1 MSRKKVIGLVLL
13 IGAIIIGAGGSFT
26 LLAGHTK
33 TGVGLIALGVIVLAA
48 SIYTFFSRATAEKMQ
63 LDREWM

>member
-1 MSRKKVIGLVLL
+1 MLGLVLL

-33 TGVGLIALGVIVLAA
+33 MGIGLIVLGVIALPT
-48 SIYTFFSRATAEKMQ
+48 SMYTFFSRSTVEKMQ
-63 LDREWM
+63 LDSEWI

>member
-1 MSRKKVIGLVLL
+1 MGLVLL
-13 IGAIIIGAGGSFT
+13 IGAIIVGAGSSFT

-33 TGVGLIALGVIVLAA
+33 SGVGLIVLGVIAVAA
-48 SIYTFFSRATAEKMQ
+48 SIYTFFSRSTAEKMQ

>member
-1 MSRKKVIGLVLL
+1 VIGLVLL
-13 IGAIIIGAGGSFT
+13 IGAIIVAAGGSFT

-33 TGVGLIALGVIVLAA
+33 SGVGLIVLGVIAVAA
-48 SIYTFFSRATAEKMQ
+48 SIYTFFSRSTTEKVQ